1 MCRAL
6 KATTPELYSGTIFC
20 FCLPLKLT
28 DVPEKYLCL
37 WCLYLH
43 WWPQWTRQFTNLP
56 EVKLK
61 RSRTFHHKSTRTDAF
76 HQTAACVS
84 TVDPPTL
91 EKLLSTELL
100 LFVFY
105 IPFNLKKRT
114 KKQVNWTEHIS
125 KLNLFHLFFS
135 ILIFQLHIS
144 FKKRAKKI
152 KKNWDSMKQ
161 QCWCLQKLVLKKV
174 EPCPSSD
181 FIFVFLFIVPTMERV
196 LLRSSCPRSQ
206 MVKKIRRICVHW
218 LIIYIV
224 VLHRNWLIHI
234 NVLCPDMMN
243 HSLAYCK
250 SAYFCMLQTGD
261 VYCES

>member
-1 MCRAL
+1 
-6 KATTPELYSGTIFC
+6 
-20 FCLPLKLT
+20 
-28 DVPEKYLCL
+28 
-37 WCLYLH
+37 
-43 WWPQWTRQFTNLP
+43 
-56 EVKLK
+56 
-61 RSRTFHHKSTRTDAF
+61 
-76 HQTAACVS
+76 
-84 TVDPPTL
+84 
-91 EKLLSTELL
+91 
-100 LFVFY
+100 
-105 IPFNLKKRT
+105 
-114 KKQVNWTEHIS
+114 
-125 KLNLFHLFFS
+125 
-135 ILIFQLHIS
+135 
-144 FKKRAKKI
+144 
-152 KKNWDSMKQ
+152 MKQ
-161 QCWCLQKLVLKKV
+161 QCWRLQKLVLKKV

-261 VYCES
+261 VYCESQRLNRVGLHMPYMSVPFHVDVQIGEFSPEHFIIL